1 MSLIG
6 YVLTPQDLSTSSL
19 ELGLIHSPVILL
31 DAKVENLVDS
41 ISEACACAVG
51 HLCLL
56 AHPAGAILPI
66 LQQKRNYYA
75 SRKAVQEPRTAQ

>member
-1 MSLIG
+1 MILIG
-6 YVLTPQDLSTSSL
+6 YVLTPQVFSTSNL
-19 ELGLIHSPVILL
+19 ELGPAHSPAIPL
-31 DAKVENLVDS
+31 DAKVDNWVDN

-66 LQQKRNYYA
+66 LQ
-75 SRKAVQEPRTAQ
+75 